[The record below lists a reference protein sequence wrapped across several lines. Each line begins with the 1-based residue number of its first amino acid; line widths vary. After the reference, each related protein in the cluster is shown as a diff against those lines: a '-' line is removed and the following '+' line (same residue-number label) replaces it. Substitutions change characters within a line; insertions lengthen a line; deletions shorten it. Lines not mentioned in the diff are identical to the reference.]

1 MIETVNKKLQ
11 NYCKFDFTK
20 IWVYNKH
27 ELVDITVS
35 INLYNYI
42 YSLVYIRKGETYYV
56 NERIT
61 S

>member
-11 NYCKFDFTK
+11 NYYKFDFT
-20 IWVYNKH
+20 IFWVYNKH
-27 ELVDITVS
+27 VLIDVIVS